1 MSSWLRLT
9 LCCDHR
15 NYQSLPPPYFIT
27 FLSFQTKIRFLDFEK
42 KKKLNSVLKLRVSH
56 VCLSATFHIFS
67 KCHFLSNGEGVCSQ
81 QAISGHPSQP
91 TLNYRKNMKKKKSKK
106 KNSKKKVK
114 KNLRRTPKKKYQK
127 NSKCHIS
134 NFF

>member
-1 MSSWLRLT
+1 MDTPVNLHVT
-9 LCCDHR
+9 
-15 NYQSLPPPYFIT
+15 IEEKEE
-27 FLSFQTKIRFLDFEK
+27 KIEK
-42 KKKLNSVLKLRVSH
+42 KNSKKN
-56 VCLSATFHIFS
+56 LSATFHIFS

-106 KNSKKKVK
+106 KIQKKSKSNSEKKIK
-114 KNLRRTPKKKYQK
+114 K